1 MVGLIWTYVRK
12 HKWRYVLVVVS
23 LMVYNMSLVLPTRLI
38 QSLIDAMTT
47 GTLTKSR
54 LLTVISQLVVIT
66 VVSYVSAYLWHLHL
80 FRGSTAFKFDLQE
93 EAFKKLIKM
102 RRPFYD
108 KFRSGDML
116 TRFSSDTESL
126 ESMVGYGLMIL
137 FYGFGLIAFV
147 IPTMLLI
154 SWQLTLLAL
163 IPICTMTLCFYQ
175 IGRRQDDLVEQK
187 RDAVA
192 SLNNDVLEII
202 EGIRVTRAYH
212 KKAEQAKVFQEKADA
227 VARMGNRVSIYQSLY
242 LPLIRFFVGLSSVL
256 ILWFGAQGLASAQL
270 TLGEIIALQLY
281 VVSLIEPFAMFSD
294 LILVYKSGQVS
305 FNKIQELITTG
316 DDLAPDGQVELEAFE
331 ELVFDNYT
339 FTYPQ
344 AYRPSLEQINL
355 RLSAGQTLG
364 IVGKTG
370 SGKTTLVRQLL
381 CQYPFGE
388 GTFTINGQAVSHY
401 RRQSLTKH
409 IAYVPQE
416 HVLFS
421 KSVEENIALG
431 RSGASQE
438 EVLQAIDKAVFTSDL
453 EHMSEGL
460 ATLVGEHG
468 VSISGGQKQRLSLAR
483 AFLREAS
490 LLILDDSLSA
500 VDAKTERAI
509 IEQLKVEGTG
519 QTTVIVTHRL
529 SAVHHADHVIVMD
542 GGRIIEEG
550 SPTDLL
556 ALKGWYFEQY
566 QRQQVQNESGKEV

>member
-1 MVGLIWTYVRK
+1 MVGLIWTYVQK
-12 HKWRYVLVVVS
+12 HKWRYVLVIVS
-23 LMVYNMSLVLPTRLI
+23 LLVYNMSLVLPTRLI
-38 QSLIDAMTT
+38 QGLIDAMTT
-47 GTLTKSR
+47 GTLTQSR

-66 VVSYVSAYLWHLHL
+66 VVSYVSAYLWHLNL

-93 EAFKKLIKM
+93 KAFKKLIKM

-137 FYGFGLIAFV
+137 LYGFGLIAFV
-147 IPTMLLI
+147 IPTMLTI

-192 SLNNDVLEII
+192 SLNNDVLEIV

-227 VARMGNRVSIYQSLY
+227 VARMGNQVSIYQSLY

-256 ILWFGAQGLASAQL
+256 ILWFGTQGLASAQL
-270 TLGEIIALQLY
+270 TLGQIIALQLY
-281 VVSLIEPFAMFSD
+281 VVSLIEPFSMFSD

-305 FNKIQELITTG
+305 FDKIQELITTG

-331 ELVFDNYT
+331 ELVFDNYS

-344 AYRPSLEQINL
+344 AHRPSLEKINL

-401 RRQSLTKH
+401 CRQSVTKH

-453 EHMSEGL
+453 EHMSDGL

-519 QTTVIVTHRL
+519 QTTVIITHRL

-542 GGRIIEEG
+542 DGRIIEEG